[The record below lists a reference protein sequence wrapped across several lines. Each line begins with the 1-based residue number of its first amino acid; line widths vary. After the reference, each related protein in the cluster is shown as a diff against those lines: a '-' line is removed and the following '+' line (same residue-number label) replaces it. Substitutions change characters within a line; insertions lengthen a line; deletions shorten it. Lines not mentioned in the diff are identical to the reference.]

1 MAWGRRVRIFWK
13 FFSGRSSWAVGL
25 FWGAWASCSALVWQS
40 WLTIVSNA
48 LGWVSKL
55 TRSEGCAQVAIF
67 SVCYKWRICS
77 VWQVAWERMNGC
89 SYVIERTM
97 QSSPLL
103 REGGLRNDAARAA
116 LWRTR
121 PYECAIDVCQLLT
134 IVIAGVC
141 RVEFSSLTFATNS
154 GFVRFNKLWCVLAVA
169 NFYEWYAYQNWHE
182 RCPMT
187 ITRYGLVENQQLV
200 IACDYRERVF
210 IFNVCNNW
218 RICSVCYLCRN

>member
-1 MAWGRRVRIFWK
+1 MGVGAYFLKV
-13 FFSGRSSWAVGL
+13 FFVAGQVERSVCSEE
-25 FWGAWASCSALVWQS
+25 WASCSALVWQS
-40 WLTIVSNA
+40 WLTIANNA

-55 TRSEGCAQVAIF
+55 TRSEECAQVVIF

-89 SYVIERTM
+89 SYIIERTM

-134 IVIAGVC
+134 TVIADVC
-141 RVEFSSLTFATNS
+141 RELSFYLYWFATNS
-154 GFVRFNKLWCVLAVA
+154 GFVRFNKLRYVLA
-169 NFYEWYAYQNWHE
+169 
-182 RCPMT
+182 
-187 ITRYGLVENQQLV
+187 
-200 IACDYRERVF
+200 
-210 IFNVCNNW
+210 
-218 RICSVCYLCRN
+218 

>member
-13 FFSGRSSWAVGL
+13 FFVAGQVERSVCAGE
-25 FWGAWASCSALVWQS
+25 WASWSLLVRLNG
-40 WLTIVSNA
+40 LTIVNNA

-55 TRSEGCAQVAIF
+55 ARSEECAQVAIF
-67 SVCYKWRICS
+67 NVCYEWRICS

-134 IVIAGVC
+134 MVIADVC
-141 RVEFSSLTFATNS
+141 RELS
-154 GFVRFNKLWCVLAVA
+154 
-169 NFYEWYAYQNWHE
+169 FY
-182 RCPMT
+182 
-187 ITRYGLVENQQLV
+187 L
-200 IACDYRERVF
+200 
-210 IFNVCNNW
+210 
-218 RICSVCYLCRN
+218 

>member
-1 MAWGRRVRIFWK
+1 MKLGNGLGASGAYFLKV
-13 FFSGRSSWAVGL
+13 FFVAGQVERSVCSEE
-25 FWGAWASCSALVWQS
+25 WASCSALVWQS
-40 WLTIVSNA
+40 WLTIANNA

-55 TRSEGCAQVAIF
+55 TRSEECAQVVIF

-89 SYVIERTM
+89 SYIIERTM

-134 IVIAGVC
+134 TVIADVC
-141 RVEFSSLTFATNS
+141 RELSFYLYWFATNS
-154 GFVRFNKLWCVLAVA
+154 GFVRFNKLRYVLA
-169 NFYEWYAYQNWHE
+169 
-182 RCPMT
+182 
-187 ITRYGLVENQQLV
+187 
-200 IACDYRERVF
+200 
-210 IFNVCNNW
+210 
-218 RICSVCYLCRN
+218 